1 VLWRAL
7 ILLRVVQRQRRDL
20 SHAARSSSKSQ
31 DRRLGSPVRASVRAA
46 AWSQTTHTDLTI
58 AMIDVDRFKEYND
71 QFGHQAGDE
80 VLVDCALAWRSA
92 LPHEAYLARYGGDE
106 FALLLPGLDTDEAE
120 PVLDLLR
127 LSTPQSVSAS
137 IGYAHHHP
145 DTAIRQ
151 TLTEADAALY
161 AAKAAGRDTVTG
173 PNMTAVAS
181 SA

>member
-20 SHAARSSSKSQ
+20 SHAART
-31 DRRLGSPVRASVRAA
+31 DALTGLPNRRSWDFELDRAA